1 MTTHKLKVDELL
13 ANGSENPKR
22 IFSTLNLEVSK
33 PKKDATFS
41 LDEAHNF
48 IRSRYEQL
56 SEGDIQTAIT
66 FLKSE
71 MGSKQRELA
80 KEFSQIVRAVLS
92 AQHPGFPTATEQ
104 RARRVREFFEAAGAA
119 EAVSVIPKP
128 GDFGPRDR
136 IEQLA
141 VDFYAERLDDD
152 ELAGLV
158 TYYKSAEGQIA
169 VGAALRLTK
178 DILSAYGI

>member
-80 KEFSQIVRAVLS
+80 KAIK
-92 AQHPGFPTATEQ
+92 
-104 RARRVREFFEAAGAA
+104 RARYMALLPYVRTEMDNSGG
-119 EAVSVIPKP
+119 S
-128 GDFGPRDR
+128 R
-136 IEQLA
+136 
-141 VDFYAERLDDD
+141 
-152 ELAGLV
+152 
-158 TYYKSAEGQIA
+158 
-169 VGAALRLTK
+169 
-178 DILSAYGI
+178 